1 MTDRLEAAIRELV
14 AALREEAAPVALDMP
29 DRLMS
34 ISAASAALG
43 VGRTSLYNEIAAGR
57 LRSIKVGRRRLIPA
71 TAVAELVAAGHD
83 LR

>member
-1 MTDRLEAAIRELV
+1 
-14 AALREEAAPVALDMP
+14 
-29 DRLMS
+29 
-34 ISAASAALG
+34 
-43 VGRTSLYNEIAAGR
+43 LYNEIAAGR